1 MDVRINPIFLIFIKM
16 LMMCATF
23 SINHLIQ
30 LYGHS
35 SHVIGSGIS
44 AAHLTLKLINESHD
58 KVIHLWMNKD
68 IDIQHF
74 DADPGWLGPKI

>member
-1 MDVRINPIFLIFIKM
+1 M
-16 LMMCATF
+16 
-23 SINHLIQ
+23 
-30 LYGHS
+30 YGHS

-44 AAHLTLKLINESHD
+44 AAHLTLKLINQSHD

-74 DADPGWLGPKI
+74 DAASRLVRS